1 MKKNLVI
8 LFCLA
13 SVHAFALLAGG
24 GAGVGGAL
32 TFNGAPLNTPTF
44 GDGSEIVSGSFDS
57 FGNFIAVGVNP
68 NDYYSDVI
76 FNLDTNS
83 FSVINGTVYSKGL
96 VNGGTYPSLTTN
108 IYSLLHNYVYATNG
122 AVRIIVGT
130 APSFVG
136 AQFASDVNGTIN
148 PAAASLYPAPY
159 SVWAVQW
166 SGDGGNTWNSSLQQ
180 STTPVLI
187 SVYAGFI
194 QPALA
199 TNLTVTSYVNPST
212 VGGTN
217 DLTAQTVLVTTTKD
231 ARSAVNV
238 GSANSIAANAVTLW
252 AASPAVADVNL
263 AGHGLVM
270 NSVWE
275 NLTSGYNLIFRAN
288 GSDFATF
295 TPAVVSGTA
304 PSFVKLTKSG
314 ALLTFQLTAVDVPNI
329 QYKTNLTVTGWTD
342 LPSQTNSFASGF
354 WFVTAPAITNA
365 ANCFFRAGI
374 AGTNSVSAKVS
385 VAAQFFAASLILTNA
400 SGARFAVSVNS
411 TTNGLT
417 FTPAP

>member
-1 MKKNLVI
+1 MKTGKYIFI
-8 LFCLA
+8 LMA
-13 SVHAFALLAGG
+13 TALPCFGFFNNANQPLDLLQSGYGG
-24 GAGVGGAL
+24 TAY
-32 TFNGAPLNTPTF
+32 F
-44 GDGSEIVSGSFDS
+44 GDGKSQILAGTTDPNTGAFV
-57 FGNFIAVGVNP
+57 AQGVAPEDYFP
-68 NDYYSDVI
+68 NVVT
-76 FNLDTNS
+76 LDTNS
-83 FSVINGTVYSKGL
+83 FSVIGGVVYSKGL
-96 VNGGTYPSLTTN
+96 LNGGTFPALNTNLAGIFAHFSFATNSRVIIAGVPSFKSASLVGAFSSQGGMMPPTYPSLQISTDGGATWQTGSPQTVPTLVSLYDASGNVDGFTN
-108 IYSLLHNYVYATNG
+108 L
-122 AVRIIVGT
+122 IVN
-130 APSFVG
+130 SF
-136 AQFASDVNGTIN
+136 IN
-148 PAAASLYPAPY
+148 P
-159 SVWAVQW
+159 SV
-166 SGDGGNTWNSSLQQ
+166 
-180 STTPVLI
+180 I
-187 SVYAGFI
+187 
-194 QPALA
+194 
-199 TNLTVTSYVNPST
+199 
-212 VGGTN
+212 GGTN
-217 DLTAQTVLVTTTKD
+217 DLTSQTVLVTTTAD
-231 ARSAVNV
+231 GRSAVNV